1 MLVRPKTVE
10 IQPRFSDAK
19 MTQDTS
25 PIASPPS
32 ARAPLVE
39 QIAVRGLFSVR
50 KVEIEIAPV
59 NLLIGANGSGK
70 TSFISAFQL
79 LRAIRSGRLQDTVM
93 GNGGAG
99 RLLHFGPKI
108 TREISFEIWFWQE
121 GDFFNGYEITLKPT
135 SQDSL
140 YVSSEFV
147 QLWNKSKY
155 PEPRR
160 GRLSPSGAE
169 AIIADP
175 NQVPNFVDDIAVN
188 PWIDRGT
195 ARHVARGLD
204 SFRLYHFHDTGFHSP
219 MKKTTE
225 TRLDR
230 SLNPD
235 GSNLAAFLY
244 RLREEYPQSYGMIK
258 HVVWLAAPFFRDFHL
273 EPRGEDGKFILLEW
287 LHTGSDSVWDASA
300 LSDGTL
306 RFMALAALLLQPK
319 ELIMPTILLDEP
331 ELGLHP
337 QAITLLANMVQRASA
352 HSRIILATQS
362 PRLVDEFQPE
372 QVIVANRVD
381 GATELTRLN
390 ADDLAAWLSDYSLG
404 DLWEMNE
411 FGGNR
416 AKEGALR

>member
-1 MLVRPKTVE
+1 M
-10 IQPRFSDAK
+10 
-19 MTQDTS
+19 
-25 PIASPPS
+25 
-32 ARAPLVE
+32 
-39 QIAVRGLFSVR
+39 SVR
-50 KVEIEIAPV
+50 ETEIEIAPV

-70 TSFISAFQL
+70 TNFIGAFQF
-79 LRAIRSGRLQDTVM
+79 LRALRTGLLQDTVM
-93 GNGGAG
+93 RNGGAD
-99 RLLHFGPKI
+99 RLLHFGSKV
-108 TREISFEIWFWQE
+108 TDKMSFKIWFWQE
-121 GDFFNGYEITLKPT
+121 GDFFNGYEVTLNPT
-135 SQDSL
+135 SQDNL

-147 QLWNKSKY
+147 SLWNKSKY
-155 PEPRR
+155 PKPRR

-204 SFRLYHFHDTGFHSP
+204 SFQLYHFHDTGFHSP
-219 MKKTTE
+219 MKKTSE
-225 TRLDR
+225 VRLDR
-230 SLNPD
+230 HLLPD

-244 RLREEYPQSYGMIK
+244 RLREEYPQSYDMIK

-273 EPRGEDGKFILLEW
+273 ETRGKDDKFILLEW
-287 LHTGSDSVWDASA
+287 LHTGSDAVWDASA

-362 PRLVDEFQPE
+362 PRLVDEFRPE

>member
-1 MLVRPKTVE
+1 
-10 IQPRFSDAK
+10 
-19 MTQDTS
+19 MTQAIS
-25 PIASPPS
+25 PNAPSPP
-32 ARAPLVE
+32 ARPPLVE
-39 QIAVRGLFSVR
+39 RIIVRGLFSVR
-50 KVEIEIAPV
+50 EIEIEIAPI

-70 TSFISAFQL
+70 SNFIGAFEF
-79 LRAIRSGRLQDTVM
+79 LRAIRSGFLQGTVRRH
-93 GNGGAG
+93 GGADKF
-99 RLLHFGPKI
+99 LHFGSKI
-108 TREISFEIWFWQE
+108 TPEIYFEIWFRQSE
-121 GDFFNGYEITLKPT
+121 NLFNGYEITLAAD

-140 YVSSEFV
+140 YVSNEFAYR
-147 QLWNKSKY
+147 WNKPSD
-155 PEPRR
+155 PEPYMAWLPSD
-160 GRLSPSGAE
+160 GREASISKPILTPDSVWYNPLMMESGS
-169 AIIADP
+169 
-175 NQVPNFVDDIAVN
+175 
-188 PWIDRGT
+188 

-204 SFRLYHFHDTGFHSP
+204 SFRVYHFHDTGFHSP

-287 LHTGSDSVWDASA
+287 LHTGSDAVWDASA

-306 RFMALAALLLQPK
+306 RFIALAALLLQPK

-416 AKEGALR
+416 VKEGALR